1 MEDYKSSHNVKYDY
15 KKLDSESI
23 RDHIKKLRRKYPN
36 DQEFGRVISQWIEES
51 ENPPIF
57 PGIQNL

>member
-15 KKLDSESI
+15 KKINSKNI
-23 RDHIKKLRRKYPN
+23 RDYIKYLRKKYPN
-36 DQEFGRVISQWIEES
+36 DQEFGNAVSKWIDDYEI
-51 ENPPIF
+51 PPTF